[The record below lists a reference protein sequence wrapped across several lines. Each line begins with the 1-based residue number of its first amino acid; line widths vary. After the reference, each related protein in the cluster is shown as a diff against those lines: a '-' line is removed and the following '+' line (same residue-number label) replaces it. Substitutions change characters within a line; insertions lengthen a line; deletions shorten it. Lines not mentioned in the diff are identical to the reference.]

1 MVAYAR
7 KQSKFA
13 IFEWQEKEKGWYL
26 YTGEYL
32 VGWKKKGSMSQTAKP
47 ESAKR
52 GDNSS
57 ETYSDI
63 VPYGSGL
70 PPIGNI
76 VLERSPPLSAFSF
89 FCMYIYSFYL
99 P

>member
-1 MVAYAR
+1 M
-7 KQSKFA
+7 
-13 IFEWQEKEKGWYL
+13 

-32 VGWKKKGSMSQTAKP
+32 VGWKKKGSVSQTAKP

-52 GDNSS
+52 RDNSS

-63 VPYGSGL
+63 VPYGSVL

-76 VLERSPPLSAFSF
+76 VLERSPPPFAFSF

-99 P
+99 R